1 MVQDLKSWD
10 EICKK
15 YADVS
20 ILRKSF
26 VVLLERRFSY
36 IRNYFLFQILNK
48 DFGFLGISY
57 SLMGIVI
64 LLFEDMDFLSIL
76 ISFSSVVCVVI
87 ALYLSPNIRVIQ
99 YISVWRKCDNK
110 IMETFSV
117 IVECNGNKE
126 KIQKYEMEIA
136 KLLNDCENEL
146 TCDSEQ
152 KLSNKQKRNYD
163 IKFLGGV

>member
-1 MVQDLKSWD
+1 MNHKKRMVQDLKSWD

-146 TCDSEQ
+146 TCDSE
-152 KLSNKQKRNYD
+152 
-163 IKFLGGV
+163 